1 MFGILAKP
9 FGLLLQLLYGLVNR
23 YWLAIVILS
32 LVVRGALYPVYRKQ
46 IKSTAG
52 MADFAKKQ
60 QEIQQKYANDRE
72 KMNEKMQEMYQEV
85 GYNPASGCLPMV
97 IQMIVISG
105 LFILLRN
112 PMSYFTDDSMIFAV
126 HESFL
131 WIKDLSQPDPWV
143 LPILSGVATY
153 LASYFMNQTQP
164 QANAGNAFMTGMM
177 KYFFPIMIAWLAHSY
192 PAALAIYW
200 FIGQVVQIFF
210 NLSFRKLR
218 EEMSDGKASG
228 GKKSSGGK
236 GSRGSKTS
244 GETKYPGVAAFEAG
258 FEATSKR
265 KKTGKKK

>member
-1 MFGILAKP
+1 MFSLLAKP
-9 FGLLLQLLYGLVNR
+9 FGLLLQLLYQLIGQ

-52 MADFAKKQ
+52 MAELSKRQ
-60 QEIQQKYANDRE
+60 QEIQRKYASDRE
-72 KMNEKMQEMYQEV
+72 KMNEEMQKMYKEV
-85 GYNPASGCLPMV
+85 GYNPAGGCLPMF
-97 IQMIVISG
+97 IQLIVISG
-105 LFILLRN
+105 LFVLLRN
-112 PMSYFTDDSMIFAV
+112 PMRYFTDDSMIFAV

-131 WIKDLSQPDPWV
+131 WIKDLAQPDPWI

-153 LASYFMNQTQP
+153 LSSFFMNQNQP
-164 QANAGNAFMTGMM
+164 QAAGNQFMTGMM

-218 EEMSDGKASG
+218 EETAAGGNGGSAKKS
-228 GKKSSGGK
+228 GKKAPEKAKS
-236 GSRGSKTS
+236 
-244 GETKYPGVAAFEAG
+244 PNAAAFEAG
-258 FEATSKR
+258 FNEVQKQK
-265 KKTGKKK
+265 KKTGKK

>member
-1 MFGILAKP
+1 MFSLLAKP
-9 FGLLLQLLYGLVNR
+9 FGLLLQLLYQLIGQ

-52 MADFAKKQ
+52 MAELSKRQ
-60 QEIQQKYANDRE
+60 QEIQRKYASDRE
-72 KMNEKMQEMYQEV
+72 KMNEEMQKMYKEV

-112 PMSYFTDDSMIFAV
+112 PMRYFTDDSMIFAV

-131 WIKDLSQPDPWV
+131 WIKDLAQPDPWI

-164 QANAGNAFMTGMM
+164 QAAGSNAFMTGMM

-210 NLSFRKLR
+210 NLSFKKLR
-218 EEMSDGKASG
+218 AEASGNSGAGKKG
-228 GKKSSGGK
+228 GKKAPENAKSANA
-236 GSRGSKTS
+236 
-244 GETKYPGVAAFEAG
+244 AAFEAG
-258 FEATSKR
+258 FNEVRKNK
-265 KKTGKKK
+265 KKTGKK